1 MSQLTSSHAATNLD
15 NSDSHERLS
24 DSDLLAKFV
33 RLKSESA
40 FAALVERYGSLVYS
54 VAIRTVRHRQSAED
68 VTQATFLVL
77 ARDAG
82 KVRKSEALAAWLH
95 GVSQRI
101 ARKALRRKSKE
112 LVSDAVERIPK
123 SSETLEEIQSIH
135 EQKVLDEELQGLP
148 PQYRDALILHFLE
161 GLTYDQTA
169 DRLGVTVGVVEG
181 RIKRG
186 KRELRLR
193 LTRRGV
199 GLMTALAAMS
209 WSQEA
214 AAAVVRPELIQTITS
229 TGLAVT
235 QGTAFPG
242 ACSPEAVYLAGKEV
256 AMISTAKLALVVC
269 SLTIAVGTGWAT
281 HASLASDVTSSGNPF
296 GTVVEKDSQA
306 DAFDANSTD
315 FKAIDST
322 ASQSSTETQDAFG
335 VASDVSALAQGG
347 SASSGPGDPNRSNAG
362 PGVDAGNDPL
372 SEFNSDL
379 LYSMADGLPEGAQRE
394 ATRQAL
400 DRLIANLIAIE
411 KSLNAQEISNPQ
423 QLETARKEIE
433 FLKALLKLQGGS
445 EVPSANDPASG
456 AGSGMADQGGASG
469 MFSQNPFDGSGAG
482 ASGVPV
488 DSPIAV
494 ERNQS
499 PQEERIL
506 ELLDETTS
514 LEFPGSPLSDVTT
527 FLSEHYNIPVYIDER
542 ALSEEGL
549 TVDDEVSI
557 DIKNVP
563 LSTGLKLMLK
573 PLELTYLVKDELLYI
588 TTKYSAEEEYVTRVY
603 DVRSLNVHDPETLA
617 DVLLNTV
624 GVVSWRHQDGE
635 GDISFFNGSV
645 IIRQTPA
652 VHDEIETLLNQL
664 AKQIRS
670 NPNSPDWP
678 VHDRPEPASFG
689 GGFMGG
695 G

>member
-1 MSQLTSSHAATNLD
+1 MSQLTSSHEAKNHD
-15 NSDSHERLS
+15 NTESQEHLS
-24 DSDLLAKFV
+24 DSELLAKFI

-95 GVSQRI
+95 GVAQRI

-112 LVSDAVERIPK
+112 LVSDTVERIPK

-169 DRLGVTVGVVEG
+169 DRLGVTLGVVEG

-229 TGLAVT
+229 TGLAVS

-281 HASLASDVTSSGNPF
+281 HASLASDVTSSGDPF
-296 GTVVEKDSQA
+296 GTVVEKKSQA
-306 DAFDANSTD
+306 DALDVNSGG
-315 FKAIDST
+315 FAAIDST
-322 ASQSSTETQDAFG
+322 VTQSSTENQDPFG
-335 VASDVSALAQGG
+335 VAADVSAAVDDPIVNLSADVFDSAADAARRLALQKVIVILRDVERTLESEKKPDLDELKKIMNEMEMQDLIMDLESPAGELED
-347 SASSGPGDPNRSNAG
+347 STDASR
-362 PGVDAGNDPL
+362 
-372 SEFNSDL
+372 
-379 LYSMADGLPEGAQRE
+379 
-394 ATRQAL
+394 
-400 DRLIANLIAIE
+400 
-411 KSLNAQEISNPQ
+411 
-423 QLETARKEIE
+423 
-433 FLKALLKLQGGS
+433 
-445 EVPSANDPASG
+445 
-456 AGSGMADQGGASG
+456 AGSGIADQGGASG
-469 MFSQNPFDGSGAG
+469 MFSSSPSDAAAAG
-482 ASGVPV
+482 ASEVPV

-494 ERNQS
+494 ERDQS

-506 ELLDETTS
+506 QLLGETTN
-514 LEFPGSPLSDVTT
+514 LEFPGSPLSDVTA
-527 FLSEHYNIPVYIDER
+527 FLSEHNNIPVYIDQK
-542 ALSEEGL
+542 ALGDEGL
-549 TVDDEVSI
+549 SADDPISI
-557 DIKNVP
+557 NIQNVP
-563 LSTGLKLMLK
+563 LSTGLKLMLE
-573 PLELTYLVKDELLYI
+573 PLDLTYLVKDDLLYI

-603 DVRSLNVHDPETLA
+603 DVRSLNIQDPETLA

-624 GVVSWRHQDGE
+624 G
-635 GDISFFNGSV
+635 DISWSHHGGGGDLSFLNGSV
-645 IIRQTPA
+645 IIRQTHA

-670 NPNSPDWP
+670 NPNFPDWP
-678 VHDRPEPASFG
+678 VHDRPEPGSLNGGFG
-689 GGFMGG
+689 GMMGG